1 MMGIKNTSERT
12 QIELVSLEDLVPS
25 DHLVRKLDAAM
36 DFSFIYDVVKDLYKP
51 YGRES
56 IDPVVLVKII
66 FIQYVFGIS
75 SMRKTIGEIEVNF
88 AYRWYLGYG
97 MHETIP
103 HFSTFGKNYTRRFKD
118 SDLFEQIFKRVLE
131 EAYENGFIDKEK
143 LFIDGTHI
151 KANANNHK
159 YRDEVIEKAA
169 REYEGELQKEIT
181 QDRQIH
187 DKKPLKER
195 DTEPETIH
203 QKGSTTDPESGYFH
217 KGEHKQV
224 FAYASNTC
232 CDRHGFV
239 LDF

>member
-1 MMGIKNTSERT
+1 MMGVKNTSERA

-25 DHLVRKLDAAM
+25 DHLVRKLDAAI

-97 MHETIP
+97 MHETVP

-118 SDLFEQIFKRVLE
+118 SDLFE
-131 EAYENGFIDKEK
+131 
-143 LFIDGTHI
+143 
-151 KANANNHK
+151 
-159 YRDEVIEKAA
+159 
-169 REYEGELQKEIT
+169 
-181 QDRQIH
+181 
-187 DKKPLKER
+187 
-195 DTEPETIH
+195 
-203 QKGSTTDPESGYFH
+203 
-217 KGEHKQV
+217 
-224 FAYASNTC
+224 
-232 CDRHGFV
+232 
-239 LDF
+239 